1 MTEAARFLGSF
12 GRALS
17 AAALY
22 SEGHPAL
29 ERAIDSAWRDLS
41 DLVTSSS
48 HPAFTLLGETVLFG
62 EVPLRDRRSWEWSER
77 LSDAGLQRLE
87 FDRTVDRDGFEGFLQ
102 DVLARIAPQAADS
115 AGARQFARQGIRS
128 GSVGLRS
135 TKDTTDSSALNATLG
150 FTMRDEVETL
160 RWLLEEVK
168 AKHDIP
174 LVEAETI
181 VRSLSVAMHADRRV
195 VLPLLRLKEFDQ
207 YTTTHSLNVSVL
219 AMGLAEHLGLSSGNV
234 REYGVAG
241 LLHDIGKVRVPLEIL
256 TKPGKLTDQ
265 EREVLNRHPCD
276 GARLILR
283 SEENLELAAV
293 VAYEHH
299 IMINGGGY
307 PALRYGRACHHASQL
322 VHVCDVYDALRTD
335 RPYRAAWPEAK
346 TLAYLRE
353 RAGLEFDP
361 GLVEAFIA
369 MMHASERQVAVLSG
383 EDERIASH

>member
-1 MTEAARFLGSF
+1 
-12 GRALS
+12 
-17 AAALY
+17 
-22 SEGHPAL
+22 
-29 ERAIDSAWRDLS
+29 
-41 DLVTSSS
+41 
-48 HPAFTLLGETVLFG
+48 
-62 EVPLRDRRSWEWSER
+62 
-77 LSDAGLQRLE
+77 
-87 FDRTVDRDGFEGFLQ
+87 
-102 DVLARIAPQAADS
+102 
-115 AGARQFARQGIRS
+115 
-128 GSVGLRS
+128 
-135 TKDTTDSSALNATLG
+135 
-150 FTMRDEVETL
+150 MRDEVETL

-168 AKHDIP
+168 ARHDIP

-181 VRSLSVAMHADRRV
+181 VRSLSVAMHAERRV
-195 VLPLLRLKEFDQ
+195 VLPLLQIKEFDQ

-219 AMGLAEHLGLSSGNV
+219 AMGLAEHLGLASSEV

-241 LLHDIGKVRVPLEIL
+241 LLHDIGKVRVPIEIL

-265 EREVLNRHPCD
+265 EREVLNRHPSD

-307 PALRYGRACHHASQL
+307 PALRFGRACHHASQL

-335 RPYRAAWPEAK
+335 RPYRKAWPEEK

-361 GLVEAFIA
+361 QLVEDFIG
-369 MMHASERQVAVLSG
+369 MMQRSDRQVAVLTS
-383 EDERIASH
+383 EDDKIPAAPGVKYTAS